1 MIKTS
6 RLFAAMAAVAVA
18 TSAQAGGF
26 DEVPSGKYTVEDT
39 HAYIT
44 FSYSHLG
51 YSKPVVSF
59 DDFEVALMLD
69 KDDPTASELK
79 VKIDPA
85 SIDSQV
91 AKFDE
96 HLKSGDMFDV
106 AKHKS
111 ITFVATDITMTGD
124 DTMDVTGDLT
134 MKGITKPVTLKT
146 TLNKAAPH
154 PRKKVPIIGISG
166 SAELARDQW
175 DLGYATPFVGND
187 VTITVEVELQLAD
200 G

>member
-1 MIKTS
+1 SAIT
-6 RLFAAMAAVAVA
+6 VA

-26 DEVPSGKYTVEDT
+26 DDVPSGKYTVEDT

-51 YSKPVVSF
+51 YSNPVISF
-59 DDFEVALMLD
+59 DDFDVALMLD
-69 KDDPTASELK
+69 KDDPTASQLN
-79 VKIDPA
+79 VNIDPA

-91 AKFDE
+91 AKFDK

-106 AKHKS
+106 AKHTS
-111 ITFVATDITMTGD
+111 ITFVATNITMTGD
-124 DTMDVTGDLT
+124 NTMDVTGDLT

-146 TLNKAAPH
+146 TLNKAAPN
-154 PRKKVPIIGISG
+154 PRSKVPTIGISG
-166 SAELARDQW
+166 SAELERDQW

-187 VTITVEVELQLAD
+187 IAITVEVELQLAE